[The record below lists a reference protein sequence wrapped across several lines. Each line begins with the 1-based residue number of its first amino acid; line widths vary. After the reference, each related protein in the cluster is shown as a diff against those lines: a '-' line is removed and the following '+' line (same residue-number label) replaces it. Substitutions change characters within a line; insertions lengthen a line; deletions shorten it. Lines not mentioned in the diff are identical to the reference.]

1 MQFPTHP
8 KFSGPLTVASL
19 AELMDEKPVAVIKY
33 LMVDLGVMASMNQSL
48 DPATCEAVVEG
59 FGMYLDDWDEDEDDE
74 DDDEDDE
81 DDEDKE

>member
-1 MQFPTHP
+1 
-8 KFSGPLTVASL
+8 
-19 AELMDEKPVAVIKY
+19 
-33 LMVDLGVMASMNQSL
+33 L